1 MWDVWPSE
9 APPPRLFL
17 RSSTGE
23 FQAVPFAAASWRS
36 IVELS
41 DGELKDIVRGTSGSW
56 PTV

>member
-36 IVELS
+36 LGELS
-41 DGELKDIVRGTSGSW
+41 EGELKEIVRGVGGL
-56 PTV
+56 